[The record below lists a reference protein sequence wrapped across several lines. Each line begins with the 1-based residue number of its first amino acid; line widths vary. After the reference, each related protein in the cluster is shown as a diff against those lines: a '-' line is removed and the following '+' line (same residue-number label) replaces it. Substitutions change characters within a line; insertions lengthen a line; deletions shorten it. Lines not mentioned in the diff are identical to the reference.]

1 MAITSAFLADDVGS
15 IPADHSSFLYHIPC
29 VAPLVTRRRW
39 PIVTGQIS
47 GRKKPPKGRGG
58 Q

>member
-15 IPADHSSFLYHIPC
+15 IPADRSSFLYHIPC

-39 PIVTGQIS
+39 PIVIGQIS
-47 GRKKPPKGRGG
+47 DRKKRQGKVGG